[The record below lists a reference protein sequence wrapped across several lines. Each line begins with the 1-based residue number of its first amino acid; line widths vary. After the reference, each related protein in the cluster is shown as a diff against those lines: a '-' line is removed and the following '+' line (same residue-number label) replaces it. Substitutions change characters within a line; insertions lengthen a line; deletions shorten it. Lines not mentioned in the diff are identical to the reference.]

1 MSSGLL
7 TTFSTIMTYNG
18 NELAALIK
26 LGIAMAQ
33 ADGHVDKIE
42 QIAIASELK
51 SFGVNETKA
60 PSLLATAATMNIAD
74 ALGALAAMTNEQKR
88 YACGYLAA
96 IMAADGE
103 IADAEIKLWLLV
115 CTLGC
120 FPTMNIGEALTFWK
134 NN

>member
-7 TTFSTIMTYNG
+7 TISITIMTYNG
-18 NELAALIK
+18 KELAALIK

-51 SFGVNETKA
+51 NFGVNDANA
-60 PSLLATAATMNIAD
+60 PSLLAAAAIMNVSDAFGTVTAMD
-74 ALGALAAMTNEQKR
+74 DEQKK

-96 IMAADGE
+96 IMVADGE
-103 IADAEIKLWLLV
+103 IADSEVKLWQLV
-115 CTLGC
+115 CTLGS
-120 FPTMNIGEALTFWK
+120 FPTMNISEALTFWT
-134 NN
+134 NH

>member
-33 ADGHVDKIE
+33 ADGHVDEIE

-51 SFGVNETKA
+51 SFGVNETKG
-60 PSLLATAATMNIAD
+60 SFSFSHSSNH
-74 ALGALAAMTNEQKR
+74 EYR
-88 YACGYLAA
+88 
-96 IMAADGE
+96 
-103 IADAEIKLWLLV
+103 
-115 CTLGC
+115 
-120 FPTMNIGEALTFWK
+120 
-134 NN
+134 

>member
-7 TTFSTIMTYNG
+7 TTFITIMTYNRK
-18 NELAALIK
+18 ELAALIK
-26 LGIAMAQ
+26 LGTAMAQ

-42 QIAIASELK
+42 QFIIASELK
-51 SFGVNETKA
+51 NFGVNDTNT
-60 PSLLATAATMNIAD
+60 PSLLAASAIMDISE
-74 ALGALAAMTNEQKR
+74 ALRTLAAMSNDQKK

-103 IADAEIKLWLLV
+103 IAKSEVKLWQLV
-115 CTLGC
+115 CTLGS
-120 FPTMNIGEALTFWK
+120 FPVMNNDEALIFWK

>member
-33 ADGHVDKIE
+33 ADGHVDEIE

-74 ALGALAAMTNEQKR
+74 ALVRLQQ
-88 YACGYLAA
+88 
-96 IMAADGE
+96 
-103 IADAEIKLWLLV
+103 
-115 CTLGC
+115 
-120 FPTMNIGEALTFWK
+120 
-134 NN
+134 